1 MNESV
6 SERVELVN
14 VFGDLATFVRNIFRD
29 EVVGAEGHTYGN
41 DAVRDKNTISVEEF
55 AEVRERGVSSDDVRG
70 ELADGVGGHIPGDE
84 DLGLGHFEGQSGVF
98 RDIAGEP
105 GKQRKHDT
113 ELCG

>member
-41 DAVRDKNTISVEEF
+41 DAVRDENTISVEEF
-55 AEVRERGVSSDDVRG
+55 AEVRERGVIRG
-70 ELADGVGGHIPGDE
+70 ELDEVCVVEQQGMSRGVGAPKKRKKGRDG
-84 DLGLGHFEGQSGVF
+84 GV
-98 RDIAGEP
+98 
-105 GKQRKHDT
+105 
-113 ELCG
+113 